1 MTMVDWSIVPWGVAT
16 GLAVSAPLGPINF
29 LCIRQTLR
37 HGFWGGFFTGIGS
50 VIGDGVFA
58 AVAALGIKALSR
70 FTTQYEAWL
79 LLAGGLFLTAIGVM
93 AFVARV
99 DDRELVAAPDGGQ
112 RLALVATTL
121 GLTLTNPF
129 TFAGFVAIF
138 GGASAGM
145 ARPDG
150 TLAVVVL
157 VGSVMAGSTLWWA
170 VLARLV
176 AGLRER
182 LDARWVTGI
191 NRASGAAIVAFGLF
205 VLGRL
210 ALTAT
215 G

>member
-1 MTMVDWSIVPWGVAT
+1 MTLQDWTIVPWGIAT

-37 HGFWGGFFTGIGS
+37 HGFWGGLFTGAGS
-50 VIGDGVFA
+50 VVGDGIFA
-58 AVAALGIKALSR
+58 AAAALGIKALAR
-70 FTTQYEAWL
+70 MIAQYESWL
-79 LLAGGLFLTAIGVM
+79 LLAGGSFLVAVGVLAIR
-93 AFVARV
+93 ARV
-99 DDRELVAAPDGGQ
+99 DGRDLAAGPDGGQ
-112 RLALVATTL
+112 RLSLFATTL

-138 GGASAGM
+138 GGAAASV

-150 TLAVVVL
+150 VGTVAML
-157 VGSVMAGSTLWWA
+157 VGSVMIGSALWWIM
-170 VLARLV
+170 LARLV

-182 LDARWVTGI
+182 LDVRWATRI
-191 NRASGAAIVAFGLF
+191 NRASGAAIVLFGLV

-210 ALTAT
+210 AAAAT

>member
-1 MTMVDWSIVPWGVAT
+1 MTMADWSIVPWGIAT

-50 VIGDGVFA
+50 VIGDGIFA
-58 AVAALGIKALSR
+58 AAAALGIKALSQ
-70 FTTQYEAWL
+70 FVAQYESVL
-79 LLAGGLFLTAIGVM
+79 LLAGGLFLAVIGIM
-93 AFVARV
+93 AFLARV
-99 DDRELVAAPDGGQ
+99 EARDLAAGPAGGQ
-112 RLALVATTL
+112 RLGLVATTL

-138 GGASAGM
+138 GGTAASV

-150 TLAVVVL
+150 SLAVVL
-157 VGSVMAGSTLWWA
+157 LIGSVMAGSTLWWV

-176 AGLRER
+176 AGLRGR
-182 LDARWVTGI
+182 LDARWVTAI
-191 NRASGAAIVAFGLF
+191 NRVSGAAIVLFGMV

-210 ALTAT
+210 ALTVT